1 MSRTAVKAEDLARRN
16 ASGNAS
22 EPVFGTLVRDKAR
35 PAASGRG
42 RKAKPCPP
50 ALAAA
55 LDELLDSGNGVLTL
69 ANVPQSTVI
78 QVKTTFVQ
86 KWIDAQAQAGNVVKV
101 NWRTTEGRM
110 KSSKKDEDGNTVT
123 DPGTELVTVEYWP
136 HRVTDEDTEAAH

>member
-16 ASGNAS
+16 TGEIN
-22 EPVFGTLVRDKAR
+22 FGTLVKDKAR

-86 KWIDAQAQAGNVVKV
+86 KWIDAQAKAGQVVKV
-101 NWRTTEGRM
+101 SWRTTEGAM
-110 KSSKKDEDGNTVT
+110 KSSKKDDSGKTVT
-123 DPGTELVTVEYWP
+123 NPGTELVTVEYWP
-136 HRVTDEDTEAAH
+136 ERVTTENTEPAH